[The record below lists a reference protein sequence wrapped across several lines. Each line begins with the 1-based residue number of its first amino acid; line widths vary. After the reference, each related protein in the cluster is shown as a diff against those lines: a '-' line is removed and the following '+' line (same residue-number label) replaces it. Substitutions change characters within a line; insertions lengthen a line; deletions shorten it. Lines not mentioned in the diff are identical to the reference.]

1 MARFE
6 MHSHSDMSN
15 IRLIDCIN
23 TVDSLV
29 NYAVEIG
36 LEGICCT
43 DHEALG
49 NWIKL
54 DQKRQQIQK
63 EHPDFK
69 IGYGNEIYLVDERVS
84 GQRYWHFILI
94 AKDAIGAKML
104 RKLSSNSWMNSY
116 FDRGMERVP
125 TLKAEL
131 MACVDEFGKGHLIAS
146 SACLG
151 SELDH
156 CILEMDKAERVGNL
170 EGKAEYYYRIVD
182 FVNWCKSVFGD
193 DYYFEI
199 QPAQSKEQM
208 IVNRRMKALS
218 NYFGVKIVVT
228 TDAHYL
234 KKSDREVHKAFLNS
248 KQGDREVDEFYAY
261 AYLQTTEEVIQ
272 NLEGT
277 GLDYAELEANTL
289 EVKNKIQDFGFAH
302 KQQVP
307 QVPVKDYPKVMS
319 KMGYNTLDYLY
330 SSDNPQE
337 RYWVN
342 YCCDKLKELNLF
354 NDIYLTR
361 LEEEADIQKVIGEK
375 LGTCMF
381 AYPIFLQH
389 YIDSFWEIGST
400 VGAGRGSACSG
411 LNHYLLG
418 ITQLDPIKYNLP
430 YWRYSNKE
438 RIELGDIDI
447 DICPSKREEIFKSIR
462 EEVGQLG
469 CVQVCTYGT
478 ETTRSAISTACRG
491 YRSKDFP
498 DGIDNDVAQYMTS
511 LAPSE
516 RGFVWPVHDLVY
528 GNEEKDRKPVK
539 NFLAEVRKY
548 PGLLEIIEK
557 IEGLINHR
565 GIHASGVVFYLDD
578 PFDSACFMK
587 ATSGAIVTQFSLH
600 AQEYCGDVKFD
611 FLVTEIQDVIV
622 QCLNMLSEYNEVDQ
636 NLTLRQ
642 LYDKYL
648 HPDVLPIDDDKMWDV
663 LAEGKV
669 LKLFQFDSQ
678 VGSQT
683 VKLLRPRSPRE
694 MANCNSVMRLMA
706 VEKGGET
713 PTERYKKMKD
723 NMSRWYDEMS
733 RWHLREIDQKTLES
747 YYLETYA
754 TPAQQEDMMM
764 ILMDPD
770 ICGFSLKEANDARK
784 ICAKKQM
791 NRIEELHELVL
802 SKAVNQRLGEYVWET
817 AIKPQMGYSFSLIHS
832 LAYSFVGLQ
841 TIYLA
846 TYFDPV
852 YWNTACLRVDAGLE
866 EDASSNYGKI
876 AKAVGN
882 IIHRGIP
889 MSLIDINKSGYMFEP
904 DVETGSILFGMKGL
918 NGVGGEIIQ
927 DIIENRPYESF
938 NDFQGKVKV
947 KKPVLISLIKSGA
960 FDKFGDREDIMRE
973 YIWSICEPKKRLTL
987 QNFNGLM
994 ERNLIPDSLSFER
1007 RLFIF
1012 NKALRKFC
1020 KVDDVYTLPEN
1031 FYEFYEEFFDI
1042 DLTTIHNGEIA
1053 IDQKL
1058 WQKLYTKGM
1067 DKARDYLREHQ
1078 EEMLQQ
1084 LNQTLFDEVWNKYA
1098 AGTLATWEMD
1108 SLGFYYHEHPMK
1120 KLDKLAYNVK
1130 AYNNLPDNPPVERTF
1145 KRNGVDIPLFKT
1157 CRIVGAVVAKEDNKS
1172 CVSILTPE
1180 SGVVTVKMNRDYYA
1194 RLNRQMSQVQPDGTK
1209 KVMEKGWFTRGTL
1222 LMFNG
1227 FKRSGM
1233 FFTKSY
1239 RHTKSHQC
1247 YRILTEVKNNGTIDM
1262 TAWRWG
1268 ESGDDE
1274 N

>member
-1 MARFE
+1 
-6 MHSHSDMSN
+6 
-15 IRLIDCIN
+15 
-23 TVDSLV
+23 
-29 NYAVEIG
+29 
-36 LEGICCT
+36 
-43 DHEALG
+43 
-49 NWIKL
+49 
-54 DQKRQQIQK
+54 
-63 EHPDFK
+63 
-69 IGYGNEIYLVDERVS
+69 
-84 GQRYWHFILI
+84 
-94 AKDAIGAKML
+94 
-104 RKLSSNSWMNSY
+104 
-116 FDRGMERVP
+116 MERVP